1 MPRQLS
7 QSRLSALSQN
17 VTFVSFLSLLPFF
30 FPVSFSLGFISRAR
44 EAGHTRAR
52 LGTKLPNMD
61 ERLNFNQSNLRAK
74 PTSEIRSLHFNSK
87 TCRPCFVYK
96 PTFSSQ
102 CLKNQKNN
110 FRQSKIMVRFSLL

>member
-74 PTSEIRSLHFNSK
+74 PTSEIRSCVVCTLIR
-87 TCRPCFVYK
+87 RPAGHVLCI
-96 PTFSSQ
+96 
-102 CLKNQKNN
+102 NQL
-110 FRQSKIMVRFSLL
+110 FPVSV